1 MAVDSGVSVGV
12 ADAVRNSIR
21 DARTSIASVF
31 RNPALRRMQLALA
44 GSMIGD
50 WAYSTAVIVWA
61 YGVGGAKA
69 VGVWGAI
76 RFLLMAV
83 TSPLGSALADR
94 LPRKKVL
101 IASDL
106 LRALV
111 VVAATA
117 CLVLDTPAWPIYVLA
132 TAASLIGCVF
142 RPAQMSWMPSLTN
155 RPEELT
161 ASNGTSSTIESI
173 AFFVGPA
180 IGASLIALTNI
191 ETVFLLNAA
200 TFLWSAFLVLGIH
213 PHSSVV
219 ASTVAR
225 AEADT
230 DGGPDSSDGG
240 VGVVGGGG
248 AGDGDDAKPG
258 MLAEMAAGFSTIA
271 KNRDLLMVAI
281 IVCAQ
286 TVVAGATLVFTV
298 IFAVDIVKTGPEG
311 VGFIDSVFGVGA
323 IVGGFYA
330 IARASHNKLAGDMAT
345 GTILWAIPLLLVV
358 VWPSPVTVFASAII
372 MGFGNPLVDVN
383 FATIVQRIT
392 PDAVLGRVF
401 GAYEGA
407 LIGTMALGS
416 AVMPFLIS
424 WVGLRPGLALLA
436 VLVAAP
442 AIGFLPRCRRLD
454 ATLIEPEDAK
464 LLRGIPMFS
473 PLTRATLEL
482 LATQLTS
489 ESAPAGRTVVREGE
503 ESDRFLV
510 IKSGAVEVSQNGMFL
525 RIERA
530 GDYFGEIGLLRD
542 VPRTATVTATE
553 DTELLSLSRADFL
566 DAVSGSEESRVA
578 ADDIISRR
586 MG

>member
-1 MAVDSGVSVGV
+1 MAVDSVASVGV

-94 LPRKKVL
+94 LPRKRVL

-106 LRALV
+106 LRAV
-111 VVAATA
+111 VVVGATA

-200 TFLWSAFLVLGIH
+200 TFLWSAFLVMGIH
-213 PHSSVV
+213 PLSSVV
-219 ASTVAR
+219 APTVAR
-225 AEADT
+225 SDADS
-230 DGGPDSSDGG
+230 DEVDGG
-240 VGVVGGGG
+240 VAAGGGE
-248 AGDGDDAKPG
+248 AKPG

-424 WVGLRPGLALLA
+424 WVGLRPALAVLA

-489 ESAPAGRTVVREGE
+489 ESARAGTAVVREGE

-510 IKSGAVEVSQNGMFL
+510 IKSGAVEVSQNGNFL
-525 RIERA
+525 RTEGA

>member
-1 MAVDSGVSVGV
+1 MTVDSAETAGVTEV
-12 ADAVRNSIR
+12 VRSSIR
-21 DARTSIASVF
+21 DARTSIGSVF
-31 RNPALRRMQLALA
+31 RNPSLRRMQLALA

-61 YGVGGAKA
+61 FGVGGAKA

-83 TSPLGSALADR
+83 TSPLGSSLADR
-94 LPRKKVL
+94 LPRKKIL
-101 IASDL
+101 IGSDL

-111 VVAATA
+111 VVGATA
-117 CLVLDTPAWPIYVLA
+117 CLLLDTPAWPIFVLA

-180 IGASLIALTNI
+180 IGASLIVLTSI

-200 TFLWSAFLVLGIH
+200 TFVWSAFLVLGIH
-213 PHSSVV
+213 PQV
-219 ASTVAR
+219 AVTPP
-225 AEADT
+225 ADIPGDA
-230 DGGPDSSDGG
+230 DGDHGSGSGSDGNSDSDGG
-240 VGVVGGGG
+240 
-248 AGDGDDAKPG
+248 KPG
-258 MLAEMAAGFSTIA
+258 LLAEMAAGFTTIGRD
-271 KNRDLLMVAI
+271 KDLLMIAA

-311 VGFIDSVFGVGA
+311 VGYIDSVFGIGA

-330 IARASHNKLAGDMAT
+330 IARAAHNKLAGDMAL
-345 GTILWAIPLLLVV
+345 GTILWAVPLLLVV
-358 VWPSPVTVFASAII
+358 LWPSPATVFASAII

-383 FATIVQRIT
+383 FVTIVQRIT

-407 LIGTMALGS
+407 LIATMALGS
-416 AVMPFLIS
+416 AAMPFLIA
-424 WVGLRPGLALLA
+424 WLGLRPALAILA
-436 VLVAAP
+436 ALVAAP
-442 AIGFLPRCRRLD
+442 AVAFMPRCRRLD
-454 ATLIEPEDAK
+454 ATLREPEDTK

-473 PLTRATLEL
+473 PLTRATLES
-482 LATQLTS
+482 LAAQLTS
-489 ESAPAGRTVVREGE
+489 ESAAAGTTVLREGE
-503 ESDRFLV
+503 ESDRFLI
-510 IKSGAVEVSQNGMFL
+510 IKTGTVEVHQDGRLL
-525 RIERA
+525 RTEGA

-542 VPRTATVTATE
+542 VPRTATVTASE

>member
-12 ADAVRNSIR
+12 TDAVRNSIR

-117 CLVLDTPAWPIYVLA
+117 CLLLDTPAWPIFVLA

-219 ASTVAR
+219 APTVAHS
-225 AEADT
+225 EANSGDVEGT
-230 DGGPDSSDGG
+230 DSSDG
-240 VGVVGGGG
+240 
-248 AGDGDDAKPG
+248 KPG

-271 KNRDLLMVAI
+271 KNPDLLMVAI

-358 VWPSPVTVFASAII
+358 VWPSPVTVFASAMI

-424 WVGLRPGLALLA
+424 WIGLRPALAFLA

-442 AIGFLPRCRRLD
+442 AIAFLPRCRRLD
-454 ATLIEPEDAK
+454 ATLTEPEDAK

-473 PLTRATLEL
+473 PLTRATLES

-489 ESAPAGRTVVREGE
+489 ESARAGTTVVREGE

-510 IKSGAVEVSQNGMFL
+510 IKSGAVEVTQNGKIL
-525 RIERA
+525 RTERA

-553 DTELLSLSRADFL
+553 DTELLSLSRTDFL

-578 ADDIISRR
+578 ADDIIARR

>member
-1 MAVDSGVSVGV
+1 MTVDSADTAGVTEV
-12 ADAVRNSIR
+12 VRSSIR
-21 DARTSIASVF
+21 DARTSIGSVF
-31 RNPALRRMQLALA
+31 RNPSLRRMQLALA

-61 YGVGGAKA
+61 FGVGGAKA

-83 TSPLGSALADR
+83 TSPLGSSLADR
-94 LPRKKVL
+94 LPRKKIL
-101 IASDL
+101 IGSDL

-111 VVAATA
+111 VAGATA
-117 CLVLDTPAWPIYVLA
+117 CLVLDTPPWPIFVLA

-161 ASNGTSSTIESI
+161 ASNGTASTIESI

-180 IGASLIALTNI
+180 IGASLIVLTSI

-200 TFLWSAFLVLGIH
+200 TFVWSAFLVLGIH
-213 PHSSVV
+213 PQVTVV
-219 ASTVAR
+219 AP
-225 AEADT
+225 AE
-230 DGGPDSSDGG
+230 
-240 VGVVGGGG
+240 VYR
-248 AGDGDDAKPG
+248 DGDRGSGSGSDSGKPG
-258 MLAEMAAGFSTIA
+258 LLAEMAAGFTTIGRD
-271 KNRDLLMVAI
+271 KNLLMIAA

-298 IFAVDIVKTGPEG
+298 IFAVDLLKTGPEG
-311 VGFIDSVFGVGA
+311 VGYIDSVFGIGA

-330 IARASHNKLAGDMAT
+330 IARAAHNKLAGDMAL
-345 GTILWAIPLLLVV
+345 GTILWAVPLLLVV
-358 VWPSPVTVFASAII
+358 LWPSPATVFASAII

-383 FATIVQRIT
+383 FVTIVQRIT

-407 LIGTMALGS
+407 LIATMALGS
-416 AVMPFLIS
+416 AAMPFLIA
-424 WVGLRPGLALLA
+424 WLGLRPALAILA
-436 VLVAAP
+436 ALVAAP
-442 AIGFLPRCRRLD
+442 AVAFMPRCRRLD
-454 ATLIEPEDAK
+454 VTLREPEDTR

-473 PLTRATLEL
+473 PLTRATLES
-482 LATQLTS
+482 LAAQLTS
-489 ESAPAGRTVVREGE
+489 ESAAAGTTVLREGE
-503 ESDRFLV
+503 ESDRFLI
-510 IKSGAVEVSQNGMFL
+510 IKTGAVEVHQDGRLM
-525 RIERA
+525 RTEGA

-542 VPRTATVTATE
+542 VPRTATVTASE

>member
-1 MAVDSGVSVGV
+1 MTVDSADTAGVTEV
-12 ADAVRNSIR
+12 VRSSIR
-21 DARTSIASVF
+21 DARTSIGSVF
-31 RNPALRRMQLALA
+31 RNPSLRRMQLALA

-61 YGVGGAKA
+61 FGVGGAKA

-83 TSPLGSALADR
+83 TSPLGSSLADR
-94 LPRKKVL
+94 LPRKKIL
-101 IASDL
+101 IGSDL

-111 VVAATA
+111 VAGATA
-117 CLVLDTPAWPIYVLA
+117 CLVLDTPPWPIFVLA

-161 ASNGTSSTIESI
+161 ASNGTASTIESI

-180 IGASLIALTNI
+180 IGASLIVLTSI

-200 TFLWSAFLVLGIH
+200 TFVWSAFLVLGIH
-213 PHSSVV
+213 PQVAVV
-219 ASTVAR
+219 AP
-225 AEADT
+225 AE
-230 DGGPDSSDGG
+230 
-240 VGVVGGGG
+240 VYR
-248 AGDGDDAKPG
+248 DGDRGSGSGSDSGKPG
-258 MLAEMAAGFSTIA
+258 LLAEMAAGFTTIGRD
-271 KNRDLLMVAI
+271 KNLLMIAA

-298 IFAVDIVKTGPEG
+298 IFAVDLLKTGPEG
-311 VGFIDSVFGVGA
+311 VGYIDSVFGIGA

-330 IARASHNKLAGDMAT
+330 IARAAHNKLAGDMAL
-345 GTILWAIPLLLVV
+345 GTILWAVPLLLVV
-358 VWPSPVTVFASAII
+358 LWPSPATVFASAII

-383 FATIVQRIT
+383 FVTIVQRIT

-407 LIGTMALGS
+407 LIATMALGS
-416 AVMPFLIS
+416 AAMPFLIA
-424 WVGLRPGLALLA
+424 WLGLRPALAILA
-436 VLVAAP
+436 ALVAAP
-442 AIGFLPRCRRLD
+442 AVAFMPRCRRLD
-454 ATLIEPEDAK
+454 VTLREPEDTR

-473 PLTRATLEL
+473 PLTRATLES
-482 LATQLTS
+482 LAAQLTS
-489 ESAPAGRTVVREGE
+489 ESAAAGTTVLREGE
-503 ESDRFLV
+503 ESDRFLI
-510 IKSGAVEVSQNGMFL
+510 IKTGAVEVHQDGRLM
-525 RIERA
+525 RTEGA

-542 VPRTATVTATE
+542 VPRTATVTASE